1 MSARRQPAEED
12 RVQAGDVNPTYT
24 MDEAATIQSRPA
36 QMAQN
41 TCASLTRRWNMQS
54 GREQK
59 REVGKR
65 GRAARTFHEKRAT
78 RPHVSWRIGLRAV
91 LECRGE
97 PGGRPNSAPSHKKL
111 NRPRGGR
118 RSGRRRGGER
128 RRTEEEEADGGA
140 RAPDLE
146 IVGSATVSWHRC
158 LASSSGRGPSPH
170 VPAHV

>member
-59 REVGKR
+59 RGEGGREVGKR

-118 RSGRRRGGER
+118 RSGRRRGGEWR
-128 RRTEEEEADGGA
+128 GGGGGGEADGG
-140 RAPDLE
+140 
-146 IVGSATVSWHRC
+146 GGG
-158 LASSSGRGPSPH
+158 GRRRQGTRP
-170 VPAHV
+170 

>member
-78 RPHVSWRIGLRAV
+78 RPHHRPSRRA
-91 LECRGE
+91 RM
-97 PGGRPNSAPSHKKL
+97 
-111 NRPRGGR
+111 PRGARGTAQL
-118 RSGRRRGGER
+118 RSV
-128 RRTEEEEADGGA
+128 A
-140 RAPDLE
+140 
-146 IVGSATVSWHRC
+146 
-158 LASSSGRGPSPH
+158 
-170 VPAHV
+170 

>member
-59 REVGKR
+59 RGEGGREVGKR

-78 RPHVSWRIGLRAV
+78 RPHVSWRRAEDIG
-91 LECRGE
+91 RGRV
-97 PGGRPNSAPSHKKL
+97 PQDGRM
-111 NRPRGGR
+111 
-118 RSGRRRGGER
+118 
-128 RRTEEEEADGGA
+128 EEEEEEEEDD
-140 RAPDLE
+140 R
-146 IVGSATVSWHRC
+146 T
-158 LASSSGRGPSPH
+158 SP
-170 VPAHV
+170 ALST